1 MFTNEE
7 ELGMT
12 KKLGDSDS
20 IEPERKGKML
30 VSWLEKAWV
39 TTAARDKNFFKD
51 RSKEVTR
58 ERYNTVPV
66 ATNANYQSTL
76 GDDVVWYTYSRST
89 TVSNL

>member
-1 MFTNEE
+1 
-7 ELGMT
+7 MT

-30 VSWLEKAWV
+30 VSLLEKVWEF
-39 TTAARDKNFFKD
+39 TTTARDKNFFKD